1 MVSLVNL
8 FKNQK
13 IEIMNISSF
22 INENREIRN
31 LFRWIDLN
39 NKILKI
45 KWVNKSMII
54 CGLRNWKIIRKRIA
68 CC

>member
-8 FKNQK
+8 FKDQK
-13 IEIMNISSF
+13 IEIMNISCF